1 MLRNAPMKSMLIS
14 VFIPFRLS
22 KNGLELWMQVR
33 HEAGA
38 LNGFLEFPGGKIGPT
53 ESMKAAAIR
62 ELIEETD
69 VLSVNSERVRAF
81 KNYSHE
87 YSDRKVSLFTFV
99 GQIDYEELKG
109 SGWHT
114 INKENPLAGIE
125 DKVLSANKEI
135 ISDLSR
141 YFYEILEDKSW
152 SELWPPL

>member
-1 MLRNAPMKSMLIS
+1 MLKNAPMKSMLIS
-14 VFIPFRLS
+14 VFVPFRLS

-38 LNGFLEFPGGKIGPT
+38 LNGFLEFPGGKIEAG

-62 ELIEETD
+62 EFKEETN
-69 VLSVNSERVRAF
+69 VLGVNAERVRAF

-87 YSDRKVSLFTFV
+87 YSDRKVTLFTFV
-99 GQIDYEELKG
+99 ASIDSDELEH
-109 SGWHT
+109 SGWHR
-114 INKENPLAGIE
+114 INKEEPLAGIE
-125 DKVLSANKEI
+125 DKILSANKEM

-141 YFYEILEDKSW
+141 YFYEILEDQSW